1 MAQGGFLFLDPLEK
15 KCFCNI
21 VTLLK
26 VCIFAT
32 QLHFSLQTPIK
43 PMTHSF
49 GKIFLS
55 GSLVVALLAS
65 SCKKENN
72 PAPIDEGEELTT
84 VELTLT
90 PTSGSPVVI
99 TYKDL
104 DGDGGSAPV
113 ISPAVLS
120 LAPSTTYASQLR
132 FLNENANPVEN
143 VTEEVE
149 DEKSAEHEVFYTISN
164 GLQLVVSNRNA
175 DANGKPLG
183 TKATFTTTAA
193 STAQGTLAITLK
205 HKPASVYGAKTD
217 SDPITKGETDV
228 EVVFPTEIK

>member
-1 MAQGGFLFLDPLEK
+1 
-15 KCFCNI
+15 
-21 VTLLK
+21 
-26 VCIFAT
+26 
-32 QLHFSLQTPIK
+32 
-43 PMTHSF
+43 MTHSF

-55 GSLVVALLAS
+55 ASLVIALLAS

-72 PAPIDEGEELTT
+72 PDPIDEGEELTT

-99 TYKDL
+99 TYKDT
-104 DGDGGSAPV
+104 DGDGGNAPV
-113 ISPAVLS
+113 ISPEVLS
-120 LAPSTTYASQLR
+120 LAANTTYASQLR

-175 DANGKPLG
+175 DVNGKPLG
-183 TKATFTTTAA
+183 TKATFKTTAA
-193 STAQGTLAITLK
+193 STTPGTLTVTLK
-205 HKPASVYGAKTD
+205 HKPQPDYPPKTD
-217 SDPITKGETDV
+217 NDPITKGETDV